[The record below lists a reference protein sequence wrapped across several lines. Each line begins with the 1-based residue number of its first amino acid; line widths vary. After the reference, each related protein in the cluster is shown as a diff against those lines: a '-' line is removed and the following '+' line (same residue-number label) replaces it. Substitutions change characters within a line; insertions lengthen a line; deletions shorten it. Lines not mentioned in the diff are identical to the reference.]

1 MNSVFLLQEVQW
13 GHEIHELKK
22 KNTPLQKSFVFSMI
36 INGEIIIRSRLNIFT
51 HQTCSLLIRDDISL
65 HEVSVHLCKSCVSA
79 CFCVHSFVFASM
91 HVFSQKENVDLLRC
105 RICNPFWDTLLVNLA
120 LLLVHHLP
128 NTSATVV
135 NTQTAYKIV
144 VLSSVVSVK

>member
-22 KNTPLQKSFVFSMI
+22 NNTPLQKSFVFSMI

-79 CFCVHSFVFASM
+79 RFCVHSFVFASM
-91 HVFSQKENVDLLRC
+91 HVFSQKGY
-105 RICNPFWDTLLVNLA
+105 
-120 LLLVHHLP
+120 
-128 NTSATVV
+128 
-135 NTQTAYKIV
+135 TAC
-144 VLSSVVSVK
+144 